1 MADYLTL
8 LDSIA
13 QVVGGTKP
21 DPIQRPRFFSGDQ
34 VADGTGLQPGAG
46 YPTFKGCY
54 SVPEDTIPELPMGIV
69 LPGPFEISGGKSR
82 DVYTQGVE
90 MNTDDLRLLILLARQ
105 DAETTYQNLLPY
117 RDIVPAAFAAKMT
130 AFSSANVLQVMVRGG
145 KPVTL
150 NWAGVAYDGVEFTLR
165 CIRLIP
171 RTYVA

>member
-1 MADYLTL
+1 MASFQD
-8 LDSIA
+8 IA
-13 QVVGGTKP
+13 DNIAKVVGGTQP

-54 SVPEDTIPELPMGIV
+54 SVPEDTIPEVPMGIV

-90 MNTDDLRLLILLARQ
+90 INTDDLRLLILIARQ
-105 DAETTYQNLLPY
+105 DAETTYQNLMPY
-117 RDIVPAAFAAKMT
+117 RDIVPATFAAKMT
-130 AFSSANVLQVMVRGG
+130 AFSSANVLQAMVRGG
-145 KPVTL
+145 KPITV
-150 NWAGVAYDGVEFTLR
+150 NWAGVAYDGMEFTIR
-165 CIRLIP
+165 VIRLIP